1 MGQLDLVHGPVY
13 TEVMK
18 NITFS
23 AKEETIE
30 KARKAAAQQHRTLN
44 ELFREWLDRV
54 NQEASHETASHNLT
68 SLWEQTGYLRVG
80 KKLSRDEMNER

>member
-1 MGQLDLVHGPVY
+1 
-13 TEVMK
+13 MK

-23 AKEETIE
+23 AKEEAIE
-30 KARKAAAQQHRTLN
+30 KARKVAARQHHTLN
-44 ELFREWLDRV
+44 ELFREWLDSV
-54 NQEASHETASHNLT
+54 NEKALDGEISGNLN